1 MIRIVTIDREYG
13 SGAGDIAKK
22 VARRLG
28 WKLWDE
34 LLTVEIARIMD
45 CDCRAVEEREEKR
58 DALHY
63 RLFKAFMRGS
73 FEGTDN
79 AQRVRMV
86 DADCIREA
94 AESVVRRA
102 AGEGDCVIVGRGSAY
117 YLQSDPTALHIFIY
131 APFEEKVRRLK
142 SQGRTEDEAYSLAE
156 TVDRDRSDYIKQ
168 YFKVDWPFRYLY
180 HLMINSTIG
189 EDAVVDTILDSVARR
204 SQVPK

>member
-13 SGAGDIAKK
+13 SGASDIARK
-22 VARRLG
+22 VARQLG

-34 LLTVEIARIMD
+34 LLTTEIARIMD

-63 RLFKAFMRGS
+63 RLFKSFMRGS
-73 FEGTDN
+73 FEGALN
-79 AQRVRMV
+79 APRMKMV

-102 AGEGDCVIVGRGSAY
+102 AGEGECVIVGRGSAY
-117 YLQSDPTALHIFIY
+117 YLQADPDALHIFIY
-131 APFEEKVRRLK
+131 APFEEKVRRLE
-142 SQGRTEDEAYSLAE
+142 SQGRSEDEAYSLAE
-156 TVDRDRSDYIKQ
+156 TVDQDRSAYIKQ

-189 EDAVVDTILDSVARR
+189 EDAVVDTIMDSVARR